1 MLRIKEIVRGF
12 FCHSERKLR
21 DIRRGLGAANAWH
34 SSIMHS
40 ACPSAT
46 PFPVT
51 SAACLITRL
60 HAGFLPQRQH
70 TQARSHR
77 QEWRHTHMQD
87 TQTRFSPLR
96 QTDYS
101 YLGRKTSVKTL
112 GITVPGHIHTYII
125 SVEKHTSV
133 LWEVKCDRRLRKMTA
148 HDVSFFLVWIKQCLV
163 CCQHTRHV
171 ELIDQTKS
179 LVIICIVQPM
189 HHLLTVYI

>member
-60 HAGFLPQRQH
+60 DAGFLSSK
-70 TQARSHR
+70 TAL
-77 QEWRHTHMQD
+77 HTHTHTHRLTHTHCNTGENEDRHMHD
-87 TQTRFSPLR
+87 TQT
-96 QTDYS
+96 
-101 YLGRKTSVKTL
+101 
-112 GITVPGHIHTYII
+112 
-125 SVEKHTSV
+125 
-133 LWEVKCDRRLRKMTA
+133 
-148 HDVSFFLVWIKQCLV
+148 
-163 CCQHTRHV
+163 HTRNIRPA
-171 ELIDQTKS
+171 EANRLFLSSEQN
-179 LVIICIVQPM
+179 ICKES
-189 HHLLTVYI
+189 HHHCALTVS

>member
-60 HAGFLPQRQH
+60 DAGFLSSKTALHTH
-70 TQARSHR
+70 TQTNT
-77 QEWRHTHMQD
+77 HTHITIQARMKTD
-87 TQTRFSPLR
+87 TCRT
-96 QTDYS
+96 
-101 YLGRKTSVKTL
+101 
-112 GITVPGHIHTYII
+112 HTNA
-125 SVEKHTSV
+125 
-133 LWEVKCDRRLRKMTA
+133 RRNIRPAEANRL
-148 HDVSFFLVWIKQCLV
+148 FLSSEQN
-163 CCQHTRHV
+163 
-171 ELIDQTKS
+171 
-179 LVIICIVQPM
+179 ICKDS
-189 HHLLTVYI
+189 HYHCALTVSRP